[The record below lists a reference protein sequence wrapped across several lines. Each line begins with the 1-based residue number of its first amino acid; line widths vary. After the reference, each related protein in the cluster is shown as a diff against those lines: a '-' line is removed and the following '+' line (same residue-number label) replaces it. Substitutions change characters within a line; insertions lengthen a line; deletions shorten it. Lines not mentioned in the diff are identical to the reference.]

1 MNVALINKNPTVSR
15 LITLSLNKLGADYIE
30 IDEAGKL
37 DGNFDY
43 IVIDSE
49 VGSDGIDLKAHAP
62 VIMALV
68 PRGKEKPEF
77 ADTALEKPF
86 LPTEFIEEI
95 QKIAPQDASAPSE
108 ESGFADFEDSDKT
121 ADISEFE
128 NFELPS
134 IDGEL
139 EDGLEKGAEPAV
151 IDESEETPELEAA
164 QEVENLAIS
173 EAGEEKGDEK
183 FETIED
189 GGDFDL
195 SDFKFDDLDT
205 ADKKADEILEEKE
218 EPKVEST
225 EPKNSDIDEL
235 SSLVDEIENMH
246 EAGEEQ
252 TACDENL
259 EDFKLDA
266 SDLVA
271 DEQANE
277 KDDVVALKDE
287 NLAPTDDE
295 FSDFKVDINEPVA
308 PTNTPK
314 PADASA
320 SSAEGDDVYGLKPL
334 DDEFADFMVDET
346 SELKE
351 EAQNIQLKDVEG
363 EAAIGDVSAD
373 EVDLDD
379 FAVDESSAGEAAHEA
394 QTAQDSELEQQD
406 DVVPI
411 KVETED
417 SSADEINL
425 DDFNVDFD
433 EPVEIAAQESDL
445 EESGPENLAE
455 ETNEISVQEPLNEG
469 GEYDFA
475 YVDTDVQAQSQAVN
489 ENLDEVL
496 GAEGQTSGNEYDFT
510 YVDAGANEPAQ
521 SENLEQEIADNFDD
535 IKFDGAARQDLASSD
550 DAASEEVAADTDDEI
565 SDEIEPQTTSAAEEM
580 SDEIPSKAAES
591 KISEPEILP
600 ETTQIGEAHL
610 VEPSNAASIGEI
622 DENSMLA
629 AFGLPTA
636 KPKVAS
642 AEHDE
647 LKTQLGKKIADQVV
661 SSLDANLIREA
672 LKGLNIK
679 ITISFEEK

>member
-49 VGSDGIDLKAHAP
+49 VGSDGVDLKAYAP

-68 PRGKEKPEF
+68 PRGKEKPKF

-95 QKIAPQDASAPSE
+95 QKIAPQDTSAPSK

-121 ADISEFE
+121 ADIGEFE

-139 EDGLEKGAEPAV
+139 EDGLEKGADPAA
-151 IDESEETPELEAA
+151 IDEPEETPELEAA
-164 QEVENLAIS
+164 QEVENSAIS
-173 EAGEEKGDEK
+173 EAAAQKEDEK

-205 ADKKADEILEEKE
+205 ADEKTDEILEEKE
-218 EPKVEST
+218 EPKVEPT

-252 TACDENL
+252 TASDENL
-259 EDFKLDA
+259 EDLKLDA

-277 KDDVVALKDE
+277 KDEVIALKDE
-287 NLAPTDDE
+287 NLAPIDDE
-295 FSDFKVDINEPVA
+295 FADFKVDINEPVA
-308 PTNTPK
+308 PTNTPE
-314 PADASA
+314 PADVSA
-320 SSAEGDDVYGLKPL
+320 PSAEGDDVYGLKPL
-334 DDEFADFMVDET
+334 DDEFADFMVDEA

-351 EAQNIQLKDVEG
+351 EVQDIQLKDVES
-363 EAAIGDVSAD
+363 EAAINDVNGD
-373 EVDLDD
+373 EVDLGD
-379 FAVDESSAGEAAHEA
+379 FAVDESSVGKATNEA
-394 QTAQDSELEQQD
+394 QMAQDSEPEPQD
-406 DVVPI
+406 GAVPI
-411 KVETED
+411 KVETKD
-417 SSADEINL
+417 NSADEINL
-425 DDFNVDFD
+425 DDFNIDFD

-445 EESGPENLAE
+445 EESEPENLAE
-455 ETNEISVQEPLNEG
+455 ETNEISAQEPLNEG
-469 GEYDFA
+469 SEYDFA

-489 ENLDEVL
+489 DNLDEVL
-496 GAEGQTSGNEYDFT
+496 GAEEQTSGSEYDFT
-510 YVDAGANEPAQ
+510 YANAGENEPTQ
-521 SENLEQEIADNFDD
+521 SENLEQGIADNFDD
-535 IKFDGAARQDLASSD
+535 IKFDDT
-550 DAASEEVAADTDDEI
+550 ASEENVADANDKI
-565 SDEIEPQTTSAAEEM
+565 SDETETQTTSAVEEM
-580 SDEIPSKAAES
+580 SDEISSKAVEP

-600 ETTQIGEAHL
+600 EATQNDEAHL

>member
-49 VGSDGIDLKAHAP
+49 VGSDGVDLKAYAP

-139 EDGLEKGAEPAV
+139 EDGLEKGAEPAA
-151 IDESEETPELEAA
+151 IDEPEETPELEAA

-173 EAGEEKGDEK
+173 EATAQKEDEK

-189 GGDFDL
+189 SGDFDL

-205 ADKKADEILEEKE
+205 ADEKTGEILEEKE
-218 EPKVEST
+218 EPKVEPT

-252 TACDENL
+252 TAGDENL

-277 KDDVVALKDE
+277 KDEVIALKDE
-287 NLAPTDDE
+287 NLAPIDDE
-295 FSDFKVDINEPVA
+295 FADFKVDINEPVV
-308 PTNTPK
+308 PTNAPE
-314 PADASA
+314 PAGASA
-320 SSAEGDDVYGLKPL
+320 PSAEGDDVYGLKPL
-334 DDEFADFMVDET
+334 DDEFADFMVDEA

-351 EAQNIQLKDVEG
+351 EAQDIPLKDVEG
-363 EAAIGDVSAD
+363 EAAINDVNGD
-373 EVDLDD
+373 EVDLGD
-379 FAVDESSAGEAAHEA
+379 FAVDESSVGEATNEA
-394 QTAQDSELEQQD
+394 QMAQDSESEPQD
-406 DVVPI
+406 GAAPI
-411 KVETED
+411 KVETKD
-417 SSADEINL
+417 NSADEINL
-425 DDFNVDFD
+425 DDFNIDFD
-433 EPVEIAAQESDL
+433 EPVEIAAQESGL
-445 EESGPENLAE
+445 EESEPENLAE
-455 ETNEISVQEPLNEG
+455 ETNEISAQEPANEG

-489 ENLDEVL
+489 DNLDEVL
-496 GAEGQTSGNEYDFT
+496 GIEGQISGNEYDFT
-510 YVDAGANEPAQ
+510 YVDAGGNEPAQ

-535 IKFDGAARQDLASSD
+535 IKFD
-550 DAASEEVAADTDDEI
+550 DAASEENVADANDKI
-565 SDEIEPQTTSAAEEM
+565 SDEIEPQTTSAVEEM
-580 SDEIPSKAAES
+580 SDEISSKAVEP

-600 ETTQIGEAHL
+600 EATRNDETHL

-629 AFGLPTA
+629 AFGLPAA

-679 ITISFEEK
+679 ITISFEEL

>member
-49 VGSDGIDLKAHAP
+49 VGSDGIDLKAYAP

-77 ADTALEKPF
+77 ADAVLEKPF

-139 EDGLEKGAEPAV
+139 EDGLERGAEPAT
-151 IDESEETPELEAA
+151 IDEPEETPELEAA

-205 ADKKADEILEEKE
+205 ADEKTNEILEEKE
-218 EPKVEST
+218 EPKVEPT

-252 TACDENL
+252 TASDENL

-277 KDDVVALKDE
+277 KDEVTALKDE

-295 FSDFKVDINEPVA
+295 FADFKVDINEPAA
-308 PTNTPK
+308 PTNTPE

-334 DDEFADFMVDET
+334 DDEFADFIVDE
-346 SELKE
+346 SSVSKE
-351 EAQNIQLKDVEG
+351 EAGNVPLKDVDD
-363 EAAIGDVSAD
+363 EAAIDDLSSD
-373 EVDLDD
+373 EVDLGD
-379 FAVDESSAGEAAHEA
+379 FAVDESSAGEALNES
-394 QTAQDSELEQQD
+394 QTAQDSEPEPQD

-425 DDFNVDFD
+425 SDFNVDFD

-445 EESGPENLAE
+445 DESGPENLAK
-455 ETNEISVQEPLNEG
+455 ETNEISTQEPLNEG
-469 GEYDFA
+469 SEYDFA
-475 YVDTDVQAQSQAVN
+475 YVDTDAQAQSQAVN

-496 GAEGQTSGNEYDFT
+496 GAEGQTSGSEYDFT
-510 YVDAGANEPAQ
+510 YANAGENEPTQ
-521 SENLEQEIADNFDD
+521 SKNLEQKIADNFED
-535 IKFDGAARQDLASSD
+535 IKFG
-550 DAASEEVAADTDDEI
+550 DAASEEIASDTDDKI
-565 SDEIEPQTTSAAEEM
+565 SDEAESQAASAIEEIN
-580 SDEIPSKAAES
+580 DEISPKAAAS
-591 KISEPEILP
+591 KINEPEILP

-629 AFGLPTA
+629 AFGLSTA
-636 KPKVAS
+636 KPETAS

>member
-49 VGSDGIDLKAHAP
+49 VGSDGIDLKAYAP

-77 ADTALEKPF
+77 ADAVLEKPF

-139 EDGLEKGAEPAV
+139 EDGLERGAEPAT
-151 IDESEETPELEAA
+151 IDEPEETPELEAA

-205 ADKKADEILEEKE
+205 ADEKTNEILEEKE
-218 EPKVEST
+218 EPKVEPT

-246 EAGEEQ
+246 EASEEQ
-252 TACDENL
+252 TASDENL

-277 KDDVVALKDE
+277 KDEVTALKDE

-295 FSDFKVDINEPVA
+295 FADFKVDINEPAA
-308 PTNTPK
+308 PTNTPE

-334 DDEFADFMVDET
+334 DDEFADFIVDE
-346 SELKE
+346 SSVSKE
-351 EAQNIQLKDVEG
+351 EAGNVPLKDVDD
-363 EAAIGDVSAD
+363 EAAIDDLSSD
-373 EVDLDD
+373 EVDLGD
-379 FAVDESSAGEAAHEA
+379 FAVDESSAGEVVDKTL
-394 QTAQDSELEQQD
+394 TAQDSGPEPQD
-406 DVVPI
+406 GAAPI

-417 SSADEINL
+417 NSADEINL
-425 DDFNVDFD
+425 DDLNVDFD
-433 EPVEIAAQESDL
+433 EPVEIAAQE
-445 EESGPENLAE
+445 
-455 ETNEISVQEPLNEG
+455 PLNEG
-469 GEYDFA
+469 SEYDFA
-475 YVDTDVQAQSQAVN
+475 YVDTDAQAQSQAVN

-496 GAEGQTSGNEYDFT
+496 GAEGQTSGSEYDFT
-510 YVDAGANEPAQ
+510 YANAGENEPTQ
-521 SENLEQEIADNFDD
+521 SEDLEQEIADNFDD
-535 IKFDGAARQDLASSD
+535 IKFD
-550 DAASEEVAADTDDEI
+550 DAASEEIAADMDDKISDEAESQAASAIEKINDEI
-565 SDEIEPQTTSAAEEM
+565 SP
-580 SDEIPSKAAES
+580 KAATS
-591 KISEPEILP
+591 KINEPEILP
-600 ETTQIGEAHL
+600 ETTQNDEAHL
-610 VEPSNAASIGEI
+610 VELSSAASIGEI
-622 DENSMLA
+622 DENSMMA

>member
-49 VGSDGIDLKAHAP
+49 VGSDGVDLKAYAP

-121 ADISEFE
+121 VDISEFE

-139 EDGLEKGAEPAV
+139 EDGLEKGAEPAA
-151 IDESEETPELEAA
+151 IDEPEETPELEAA

-189 GGDFDL
+189 GDDFDL

-205 ADKKADEILEEKE
+205 ADEKTDEILEEKE
-218 EPKVEST
+218 EPKVEPA

-246 EAGEEQ
+246 EASEEQ
-252 TACDENL
+252 TAGDENL

-271 DEQANE
+271 DEQANKE
-277 KDDVVALKDE
+277 DEVIALKDE
-287 NLAPTDDE
+287 NLAPTNDE
-295 FSDFKVDINEPVA
+295 FADFKVDINEPVA
-308 PTNTPK
+308 PTNTPE

-320 SSAEGDDVYGLKPL
+320 SSAEDDDVYGLKPL
-334 DDEFADFMVDET
+334 DDEFADFIVDEA

-351 EAQNIQLKDVEG
+351 EAQDIPLKDVG
-363 EAAIGDVSAD
+363 DEAAIGDVSAD

-394 QTAQDSELEQQD
+394 QTAQNSEPESQD

-411 KVETED
+411 KVETEK
-417 SSADEINL
+417 SLADEINL
-425 DDFNVDFD
+425 DDFNIDFD
-433 EPVEIAAQESDL
+433 EPVEIAAQESGL
-445 EESGPENLAE
+445 EESGPENLVE
-455 ETNEISVQEPLNEG
+455 ETSEISAQEPLNEG

-475 YVDTDVQAQSQAVN
+475 YVDTDVQAQSKAVN

-510 YVDAGANEPAQ
+510 YVDTGANEPAQ
-521 SENLEQEIADNFDD
+521 RENLEQEIADNFDD
-535 IKFDGAARQDLASSD
+535 IKFD
-550 DAASEEVAADTDDEI
+550 DAASEETTADTDDKI
-565 SDEIEPQTTSAAEEM
+565 SDEIEPQTTSAVEEM
-580 SDEIPSKAAES
+580 SDEISSKAVEP

-600 ETTQIGEAHL
+600 EATQNDEAHL

>member
-1 MNVALINKNPTVSR
+1 P
-15 LITLSLNKLGADYIE
+15 
-30 IDEAGKL
+30 
-37 DGNFDY
+37 
-43 IVIDSE
+43 
-49 VGSDGIDLKAHAP
+49 
-62 VIMALV
+62 
-68 PRGKEKPEF
+68 
-77 ADTALEKPF
+77 
-86 LPTEFIEEI
+86 
-95 QKIAPQDASAPSE
+95 
-108 ESGFADFEDSDKT
+108 
-121 ADISEFE
+121 
-128 NFELPS
+128 
-134 IDGEL
+134 
-139 EDGLEKGAEPAV
+139 
-151 IDESEETPELEAA
+151 EETPELEAA

-173 EAGEEKGDEK
+173 EAAAQKEDEK

-189 GGDFDL
+189 GDDFDL

-205 ADKKADEILEEKE
+205 ADEKTDEILEEKE
-218 EPKVEST
+218 EPKVEPT

-246 EAGEEQ
+246 EASEEQ
-252 TACDENL
+252 TAGDENL
-259 EDFKLDA
+259 EDFKLSAD
-266 SDLVA
+266 DLAADDQA
-271 DEQANE
+271 DE
-277 KDDVVALKDE
+277 KDGVIALKDE
-287 NLAPTDDE
+287 NLAPIDDE
-295 FSDFKVDINEPVA
+295 FADFKVGIDEPAAAVN
-308 PTNTPK
+308 TNV
-314 PADASA
+314 DASA
-320 SSAEGDDVYGLKPL
+320 PNAENDDVYGLKPL
-334 DDEFADFMVDET
+334 DDEFADFIVDE
-346 SELKE
+346 SSVLKE
-351 EAQNIQLKDVEG
+351 EAGDVPLKDVDD
-363 EAAIGDVSAD
+363 EAAIDDLSGD
-373 EVDLDD
+373 EVDLDN
-379 FAVDESSAGEAAHEA
+379 FAVDESSASKATDEA
-394 QTAQDSELEQQD
+394 QTAHNSEPESQD

-411 KVETED
+411 KVETEK
-417 SSADEINL
+417 SLADEINL

-445 EESGPENLAE
+445 EESEPENLAE
-455 ETNEISVQEPLNEG
+455 ETSEISAQEPLNEG
-469 GEYDFA
+469 SEYDFA

-521 SENLEQEIADNFDD
+521 RENLEQEIADNFDD
-535 IKFDGAARQDLASSD
+535 IKFD
-550 DAASEEVAADTDDEI
+550 DAASEEIAADTDDEI

-636 KPKVAS
+636 KPKAAS

>member
-49 VGSDGIDLKAHAP
+49 VDSDGVDLKAYAP

-95 QKIAPQDASAPSE
+95 QKITPQDASAPSE

-139 EDGLEKGAEPAV
+139 EDGLEKGAEPAA
-151 IDESEETPELEAA
+151 IDEPGETPELEAA
-164 QEVENLAIS
+164 QEVENSAIS
-173 EAGEEKGDEK
+173 EATAQKEDEK

-205 ADKKADEILEEKE
+205 ADEKTDEILEEKE
-218 EPKVEST
+218 EPKVEPT

-235 SSLVDEIENMH
+235 SSLVDEIENMD

-252 TACDENL
+252 TAGDENL

-277 KDDVVALKDE
+277 KDEVIALKDE
-287 NLAPTDDE
+287 NLAPIDDE
-295 FSDFKVDINEPVA
+295 FADFKVDINEPVA
-308 PTNTPK
+308 PTNTPE

-334 DDEFADFMVDET
+334 DDEFADFMVDEA
-346 SELKE
+346 SQLKE
-351 EAQNIQLKDVEG
+351 EAQDIQLKDVEG
-363 EAAIGDVSAD
+363 EAAIDDVNGD
-373 EVDLDD
+373 EVDLGD
-379 FAVDESSAGEAAHEA
+379 FAVDESNASEAVDETLA
-394 QTAQDSELEQQD
+394 AQDSEPESQD
-406 DVVPI
+406 GAAPI

-425 DDFNVDFD
+425 DDFNIDFD

-445 EESGPENLAE
+445 EESGPENLSE
-455 ETNEISVQEPLNEG
+455 ETSEISAQEPANEG

-475 YVDTDVQAQSQAVN
+475 YVDTGVQAQSQAVN
-489 ENLDEVL
+489 DNLDEVL
-496 GAEGQTSGNEYDFT
+496 GTEGQTSGNEYDFT

-535 IKFDGAARQDLASSD
+535 IKFD
-550 DAASEEVAADTDDEI
+550 DAASEEIVADTDDEI
-565 SDEIEPQTTSAAEEM
+565 SDEIETQATSAVGEM
-580 SDEIPSKAAES
+580 SDEISSKAVES

-600 ETTQIGEAHL
+600 EATQNDDL

-629 AFGLPTA
+629 AFGLPTT

>member
-49 VGSDGIDLKAHAP
+49 VGSDGVDLKAYAP

-139 EDGLEKGAEPAV
+139 EDGLEKGTEPAA
-151 IDESEETPELEAA
+151 IDEPEETPELEAA

-173 EAGEEKGDEK
+173 EATAQKEDEK

-189 GGDFDL
+189 SGDFDL

-205 ADKKADEILEEKE
+205 VDEKTGEILEEKE
-218 EPKVEST
+218 EPKVEPT

-252 TACDENL
+252 TAGDENL

-271 DEQANE
+271 DDQANE
-277 KDDVVALKDE
+277 KDEVIALKDE
-287 NLAPTDDE
+287 NLAPIDDE
-295 FSDFKVDINEPVA
+295 FADFKVDINEPVA
-308 PTNTPK
+308 PTNTPE
-314 PADASA
+314 PADVSA
-320 SSAEGDDVYGLKPL
+320 PSAEGDDVYGLKPL
-334 DDEFADFMVDET
+334 DDEFADFMVDEA

-351 EAQNIQLKDVEG
+351 EVQDIPLKDVEG
-363 EAAIGDVSAD
+363 EAAINDVNGD
-373 EVDLDD
+373 EVDLGD
-379 FAVDESSAGEAAHEA
+379 FAVDESSVGKVTNEA
-394 QTAQDSELEQQD
+394 QMAQDSESEPQEGAA
-406 DVVPI
+406 PI

-417 SSADEINL
+417 NSADDINL
-425 DDFNVDFD
+425 DDFNIDFD

-445 EESGPENLAE
+445 EESEPENLAK
-455 ETNEISVQEPLNEG
+455 ETNEISAQEPLNEG
-469 GEYDFA
+469 SEYDFA

-489 ENLDEVL
+489 DNLDEVL
-496 GAEGQTSGNEYDFT
+496 GAKGQTSGSEYDFT
-510 YVDAGANEPAQ
+510 YANAGENEPTQ

-535 IKFDGAARQDLASSD
+535 IKFDDT
-550 DAASEEVAADTDDEI
+550 ASEEIAADTDDEI
-565 SDEIEPQTTSAAEEM
+565 SDEIEPQTTSAVEEM
-580 SDEIPSKAAES
+580 SDEISSKAVEP

-600 ETTQIGEAHL
+600 EATQNDETHL

-629 AFGLPTA
+629 AFGLPTT
-636 KPKVAS
+636 KPEVAS

>member
-15 LITLSLNKLGADYIE
+15 LITLSLNKLGAEYIE

-49 VGSDGIDLKAHAP
+49 VDSDGVDLKAYAP

-95 QKIAPQDASAPSE
+95 QKITPQDASAPSE

-139 EDGLEKGAEPAV
+139 EDGLEKGAEPAA
-151 IDESEETPELEAA
+151 IDEPGETPELEAA
-164 QEVENLAIS
+164 QEVENSAIS
-173 EAGEEKGDEK
+173 EATAQKEDEK

-205 ADKKADEILEEKE
+205 ADEKTDEILEEKE
-218 EPKVEST
+218 EPKVEPT

-235 SSLVDEIENMH
+235 SSLVDEIENMD

-252 TACDENL
+252 TAGDENL

-277 KDDVVALKDE
+277 KDEVIALKDE
-287 NLAPTDDE
+287 NLAPIDDE
-295 FSDFKVDINEPVA
+295 FADFKVDINEPVA
-308 PTNTPK
+308 PTNTPE

-334 DDEFADFMVDET
+334 DDEFADFMVDEA

-351 EAQNIQLKDVEG
+351 EAQDIPLKDVEG
-363 EAAIGDVSAD
+363 EAAINDVNGD
-373 EVDLDD
+373 EVDLGD
-379 FAVDESSAGEAAHEA
+379 FAVDESSVGKATNEA
-394 QTAQDSELEQQD
+394 QMAQDSESEPQD
-406 DVVPI
+406 GAAPI
-411 KVETED
+411 KVEIED
-417 SSADEINL
+417 NSTDEINL
-425 DDFNVDFD
+425 DDFNIDFD
-433 EPVEIAAQESDL
+433 EPVEIAAQESGL
-445 EESGPENLAE
+445 EESGPENLSE
-455 ETNEISVQEPLNEG
+455 ETSEISAQEPANEG

-496 GAEGQTSGNEYDFT
+496 GAEGQTSGSEYDFT
-510 YVDAGANEPAQ
+510 YANAGENEPTQ
-521 SENLEQEIADNFDD
+521 SENLGQEIADNFDD
-535 IKFDGAARQDLASSD
+535 IKFD
-550 DAASEEVAADTDDEI
+550 DAASEEIAADTDDEI
-565 SDEIEPQTTSAAEEM
+565 SDEIEPQATSTVGEM
-580 SDEIPSKAAES
+580 SDEISSKAVEP

-600 ETTQIGEAHL
+600 EATQNDEAHL

-629 AFGLPTA
+629 AFGLPTT

>member
-49 VGSDGIDLKAHAP
+49 VGSDGIDLKAYAP

-77 ADTALEKPF
+77 ADAVLEKPF

-139 EDGLEKGAEPAV
+139 EDGLEKGAEPAT
-151 IDESEETPELEAA
+151 IDEPEETPELEAA

-205 ADKKADEILEEKE
+205 ADEKTNEILEEKE
-218 EPKVEST
+218 EPKVEPT

-246 EAGEEQ
+246 EASEEQ
-252 TACDENL
+252 TASDENL

-277 KDDVVALKDE
+277 KDEVTALKDE

-295 FSDFKVDINEPVA
+295 FADFKVDINEPAA
-308 PTNTPK
+308 PTNTPE

-334 DDEFADFMVDET
+334 DDEFADFIVDE
-346 SELKE
+346 SSVSKE
-351 EAQNIQLKDVEG
+351 EAGNVPLKDVDD
-363 EAAIGDVSAD
+363 EAAIDDLSSD
-373 EVDLDD
+373 EVDLGD
-379 FAVDESSAGEAAHEA
+379 FAVDESSAGEVVDKTL
-394 QTAQDSELEQQD
+394 TAQDSGPEPQD
-406 DVVPI
+406 GAAPI

-417 SSADEINL
+417 NSADEINL
-425 DDFNVDFD
+425 DDLNVDFD
-433 EPVEIAAQESDL
+433 EPVEIAAQE
-445 EESGPENLAE
+445 
-455 ETNEISVQEPLNEG
+455 PLNEG
-469 GEYDFA
+469 SEYDFA
-475 YVDTDVQAQSQAVN
+475 YVDTDAQAQSQAVN

-496 GAEGQTSGNEYDFT
+496 GAEGQTSGSEYDFT

-535 IKFDGAARQDLASSD
+535 IKFD
-550 DAASEEVAADTDDEI
+550 DAASEEIAADTDDEI
-565 SDEIEPQTTSAAEEM
+565 SDEIEPQTTSAAEEI
-580 SDEIPSKAAES
+580 SDEISPKAATS
-591 KISEPEILP
+591 KINEPEILP

-629 AFGLPTA
+629 AFGLPTT

>member
-77 ADTALEKPF
+77 ADAVLEKPF

-139 EDGLEKGAEPAV
+139 EDGLEKGAEPAA
-151 IDESEETPELEAA
+151 IDEPEETPELEAA

-173 EAGEEKGDEK
+173 EAAAQKEDEK

-252 TACDENL
+252 TAGDENL

-287 NLAPTDDE
+287 NLASTDDE
-295 FSDFKVDINEPVA
+295 FADFKVDINEPVA
-308 PTNTPK
+308 PTNTPE
-314 PADASA
+314 PADASP
-320 SSAEGDDVYGLKPL
+320 SSAESDDVYGLEPL
-334 DDEFADFMVDET
+334 DDEFADFIVDEA

-351 EAQNIQLKDVEG
+351 EAQDIPLKDVDD
-363 EAAIGDVSAD
+363 EAAIDDLSGD
-373 EVDLDD
+373 EVDLDN
-379 FAVDESSAGEAAHEA
+379 FAVDESSASKATDEA
-394 QTAQDSELEQQD
+394 QTAHNSEPESQDGIA
-406 DVVPI
+406 PI
-411 KVETED
+411 KVETEK
-417 SSADEINL
+417 SLADEINL
-425 DDFNVDFD
+425 DDFNIDFD

-445 EESGPENLAE
+445 EESGPENLSE
-455 ETNEISVQEPLNEG
+455 ETSEISAQGPANEG
-469 GEYDFA
+469 SEYDFA

-489 ENLDEVL
+489 DNLDEVL
-496 GAEGQTSGNEYDFT
+496 GAEGQTSGSEYDFT
-510 YVDAGANEPAQ
+510 YANAGENEPTQ
-521 SENLEQEIADNFDD
+521 SENLEQEIADNFED
-535 IKFDGAARQDLASSD
+535 IKFN
-550 DAASEEVAADTDDEI
+550 DAASEEVVADTDDKI

-636 KPKVAS
+636 KPKVAN

>member
-49 VGSDGIDLKAHAP
+49 VGSDGVDLKAYAP

-121 ADISEFE
+121 ADIGEFE

-139 EDGLEKGAEPAV
+139 EDGLEKGAEPAA
-151 IDESEETPELEAA
+151 IDEPEETPELEAA
-164 QEVENLAIS
+164 QEVENSAI
-173 EAGEEKGDEK
+173 GEDAAQKEDEK

-205 ADKKADEILEEKE
+205 ADEKTDEILEEKE
-218 EPKVEST
+218 EPKVEPT

-252 TACDENL
+252 TAGDENL

-277 KDDVVALKDE
+277 KDEVIALKDE
-287 NLAPTDDE
+287 NLAPIDDE
-295 FSDFKVDINEPVA
+295 FADFKVDINEPVA
-308 PTNTPK
+308 PTNTPE
-314 PADASA
+314 PADVSA
-320 SSAEGDDVYGLKPL
+320 PSVEGDDVYGLKPL
-334 DDEFADFMVDET
+334 DDEFADFMVDEA

-351 EAQNIQLKDVEG
+351 EAQDIQLKDVEG
-363 EAAIGDVSAD
+363 EAAINDVNGD
-373 EVDLDD
+373 EVDLGD
-379 FAVDESSAGEAAHEA
+379 FAVDESSVGKATNEA
-394 QTAQDSELEQQD
+394 QMAQDSESEPQD
-406 DVVPI
+406 GATPI
-411 KVETED
+411 KVEIED
-417 SSADEINL
+417 NSADEINL
-425 DDFNVDFD
+425 DDFNIDFD

-445 EESGPENLAE
+445 EESEPENLAE
-455 ETNEISVQEPLNEG
+455 ETNEISAQEPLNEG
-469 GEYDFA
+469 SEYDFA

-489 ENLDEVL
+489 DNLDEVL
-496 GAEGQTSGNEYDFT
+496 GTEGQTSGNEYDFT

-535 IKFDGAARQDLASSD
+535 IKFD
-550 DAASEEVAADTDDEI
+550 DAASEEIAADTDDEI
-565 SDEIEPQTTSAAEEM
+565 SDEIEPQATSAVEEM
-580 SDEIPSKAAES
+580 SDEISPKAAES

-629 AFGLPTA
+629 AFGLSTA
-636 KPKVAS
+636 KPETAS

>member
-49 VGSDGIDLKAHAP
+49 VGSDGVDLKAYAP

-139 EDGLEKGAEPAV
+139 EDGLEKGAEPAA
-151 IDESEETPELEAA
+151 IDEPEETPELEAA

-205 ADKKADEILEEKE
+205 ADEKTNEILEEKE
-218 EPKVEST
+218 EPKVELT

-246 EAGEEQ
+246 EAGEDQ
-252 TACDENL
+252 TAGDKNL

-266 SDLVA
+266 SDLVV

-277 KDDVVALKDE
+277 KDEVIALKDE
-287 NLAPTDDE
+287 NLAPIDDE
-295 FSDFKVDINEPVA
+295 FADFKVDIDEPVA
-308 PTNTPK
+308 PTNTPE
-314 PADASA
+314 PAHASA
-320 SSAEGDDVYGLKPL
+320 PSAEGDDVYGLKPL
-334 DDEFADFMVDET
+334 DDEFADFMVDEA

-351 EAQNIQLKDVEG
+351 EAQDIPLKDVEG
-363 EAAIGDVSAD
+363 EAAINDVNGD
-373 EVDLDD
+373 EVDLGE
-379 FAVDESSAGEAAHEA
+379 FAVDESSVGKATNEV
-394 QTAQDSELEQQD
+394 QMAQDSESEPQD
-406 DVVPI
+406 GAAPI

-417 SSADEINL
+417 NSADDINL
-425 DDFNVDFD
+425 DDFNIDFD

-445 EESGPENLAE
+445 EESEPENLAK
-455 ETNEISVQEPLNEG
+455 ETNEISAQEPLNEG
-469 GEYDFA
+469 SEYDFA
-475 YVDTDVQAQSQAVN
+475 YVDTDVQAQSKAVN

-496 GAEGQTSGNEYDFT
+496 GAKGQTSGSEYDFT
-510 YVDAGANEPAQ
+510 YANAGENEPTQ
-521 SENLEQEIADNFDD
+521 SENLEQEIADSFDD
-535 IKFDGAARQDLASSD
+535 IKFDDT
-550 DAASEEVAADTDDEI
+550 ASEEIAADTDDEI
-565 SDEIEPQTTSAAEEM
+565 SDEIEPQTTSAVGEM
-580 SDEIPSKAAES
+580 SDEISSKAVES

-600 ETTQIGEAHL
+600 EATQNGEAHL
-610 VEPSNAASIGEI
+610 VGPSNAASIGEI

-629 AFGLPTA
+629 AFGLPTT

>member
-49 VGSDGIDLKAHAP
+49 VGSDGVDLKAYAP

-95 QKIAPQDASAPSE
+95 QTIAPQDTSAPSE

-139 EDGLEKGAEPAV
+139 EDGLEKGAEPAA
-151 IDESEETPELEAA
+151 IDEPEETPELEAA
-164 QEVENLAIS
+164 QEVENSAIS
-173 EAGEEKGDEK
+173 EAAAQKEDEK

-205 ADKKADEILEEKE
+205 ADEKTDEILEEKE
-218 EPKVEST
+218 EPKVEPT

-235 SSLVDEIENMH
+235 SSLVDEIENMD

-252 TACDENL
+252 TAGDENL

-277 KDDVVALKDE
+277 KDEVIALKDE
-287 NLAPTDDE
+287 NLAPIDDE
-295 FSDFKVDINEPVA
+295 FVDFKVDINEPVA
-308 PTNTPK
+308 PTNTPE
-314 PADASA
+314 PADVSA
-320 SSAEGDDVYGLKPL
+320 PSADDVYGLKPL
-334 DDEFADFMVDET
+334 DGEFADFMVDEA

-351 EAQNIQLKDVEG
+351 EAQDIPLKDVEG
-363 EAAIGDVSAD
+363 EAVINDVNGD
-373 EVDLDD
+373 EVDLGD
-379 FAVDESSAGEAAHEA
+379 FAVDESSVGKATNEAL
-394 QTAQDSELEQQD
+394 TAQDSEPEPQD
-406 DVVPI
+406 GAAPI
-411 KVETED
+411 KVEIED
-417 SSADEINL
+417 NSTDEINL
-425 DDFNVDFD
+425 DDFNIDFD

-445 EESGPENLAE
+445 EESESENLAE
-455 ETNEISVQEPLNEG
+455 ETNEISAQEPLNEG
-469 GEYDFA
+469 SEYDFA

-489 ENLDEVL
+489 DNLDEVL
-496 GAEGQTSGNEYDFT
+496 GIEGQTSGNEYDFT
-510 YVDAGANEPAQ
+510 YVDAGADEPAQ
-521 SENLEQEIADNFDD
+521 SENLEQEVADNFDD
-535 IKFDGAARQDLASSD
+535 IKFDDT
-550 DAASEEVAADTDDEI
+550 ASEEIAADTDDEI
-565 SDEIEPQTTSAAEEM
+565 S
-580 SDEIPSKAAES
+580 SKAAEP

-600 ETTQIGEAHL
+600 EATQNDEAHL
-610 VEPSNAASIGEI
+610 VEPSNVASIGEI

-629 AFGLPTA
+629 AFGLPTT

>member
-30 IDEAGKL
+30 IDEVGKL

-49 VGSDGIDLKAHAP
+49 VSSDGVDLKAYAP

-77 ADTALEKPF
+77 ADAALEKPF

-139 EDGLEKGAEPAV
+139 EDGLERGAEPAT
-151 IDESEETPELEAA
+151 IDEPEETPELEAA

-173 EAGEEKGDEK
+173 EAAAQKEDEK

-189 GGDFDL
+189 GDDFDL

-205 ADKKADEILEEKE
+205 ADEKTDEILEEKE
-218 EPKVEST
+218 EPKVEPT

-252 TACDENL
+252 TAGDENS

-266 SDLVA
+266 SNLVA

-277 KDDVVALKDE
+277 KDEVIALKDE

-295 FSDFKVDINEPVA
+295 FADFKVDINEPVA
-308 PTNTPK
+308 PTNTPE
-314 PADASA
+314 PVDASA
-320 SSAEGDDVYGLKPL
+320 SSAEDDDVYGLKLL
-334 DDEFADFMVDET
+334 DDEFADFIVDE
-346 SELKE
+346 SSVLKE
-351 EAQNIQLKDVEG
+351 EAGDVPLKDVDD
-363 EAAIGDVSAD
+363 EAAIDDVSGD
-373 EVDLDD
+373 EVDLGD
-379 FAVDESSAGEAAHEA
+379 FAVDESNASEAAHEV
-394 QTAQDSELEQQD
+394 QTAQNSEPESQD

-411 KVETED
+411 KVETEK
-417 SSADEINL
+417 SLADEINL

-445 EESGPENLAE
+445 KESEPENLAE
-455 ETNEISVQEPLNEG
+455 ETSEISAQEPLNEG
-469 GEYDFA
+469 SEYDFA

-489 ENLDEVL
+489 DNLDEVL
-496 GAEGQTSGNEYDFT
+496 GVDEQTSGNEYDFT
-510 YVDAGANEPAQ
+510 YVDAGENEPAQ
-521 SENLEQEIADNFDD
+521 SENLEQEIADNFED
-535 IKFDGAARQDLASSD
+535 IKFD
-550 DAASEEVAADTDDEI
+550 DAASEEIAADTDDEI
-565 SDEIEPQTTSAAEEM
+565 SDEIEPQTTSAVEEM
-580 SDEIPSKAAES
+580 SDEISPKAAES

-600 ETTQIGEAHL
+600 EATQNDEAHL
-610 VEPSNAASIGEI
+610 VAPSNAASIGEI